1 VYRSALQI
9 KLEQGRQVV
18 GLFAPAGADFA
29 TPGVLSWSVDGGAEL
44 ELVDLTHPWPTDFDG
59 ALTIHGKPRD
69 GEAITLLDARVR
81 SKTFR
86 DQTFLVGGRTLA
98 LGACVAR
105 DDRWPRAIFQP
116 STLHEW
122 LPDTGL
128 SVQRPD
134 DTMSRL
140 VVEWNAPETRRV
152 IVPGGEVTL
161 SPGVEAPRSYSLGMS
176 MPMVLALPVIGASG
190 AKRKNRRVRTLLR
203 RRLGPATPP
212 GTPGGGA
219 SALGAWQC

>member
-98 LGACVAR
+98 QARASLGTTGGR
-105 DDRWPRAIFQP
+105 ERSSSRRP
-116 STLHEW
+116 STSGC
-122 LPDTGL
+122 PIPGCRF
-128 SVQRPD
+128 S
-134 DTMSRL
+134 
-140 VVEWNAPETRRV
+140 APT
-152 IVPGGEVTL
+152 
-161 SPGVEAPRSYSLGMS
+161 
-176 MPMVLALPVIGASG
+176 
-190 AKRKNRRVRTLLR
+190 
-203 RRLGPATPP
+203 TP
-212 GTPGGGA
+212 
-219 SALGAWQC
+219 